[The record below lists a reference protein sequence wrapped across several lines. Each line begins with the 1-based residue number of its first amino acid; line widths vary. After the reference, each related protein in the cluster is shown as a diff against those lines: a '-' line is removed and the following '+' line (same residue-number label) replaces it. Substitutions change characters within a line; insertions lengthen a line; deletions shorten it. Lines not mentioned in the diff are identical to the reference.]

1 MIAKQVQKTQ
11 RKFNEYIRL
20 RDKDKPCISCGRNKI
35 EQAGHYYPAGK
46 FSSVRFNEDN
56 VHGQCIQC
64 NYYQHG
70 NLIKY
75 RVYLER
81 RIGRERLDL
90 LDFEATRKIKK
101 WSLTELNQ
109 IYELYKSK
117 IKSER
122 NQL

>member
-1 MIAKQVQKTQ
+1 MISKQVQKTQ

-20 RDKDKPCISCGRNKI
+20 RDREKPCISCGRHKI

-46 FSSVRFNEDN
+46 FTSVRFNEDN

-75 RVYLER
+75 RVFLER
-81 RIGRERLDL
+81 RIGKERLDL
-90 LDFEATRKIKK
+90 LDSEATRKIKK
-101 WSLTELNQ
+101 WSMTELIQ
-109 IYELYKSK
+109 IHELYKSK

-122 NQL
+122 HQL